1 MLLNVRA
8 PVRIDFAGGW
18 SDVPLFADTHG
29 GATLNAAVELYVEG
43 FAEVGGHADLN
54 PTGKGA
60 QGKAAL
66 STGFE
71 GVRIHYETAIPAGSG
86 LGTSGALNVV
96 WRALVEGQ
104 VPESEQQRIALAE
117 RAYAIEACLGIVGGK
132 QDQCAAAF
140 GGCTLYQFAKD
151 RITPTRVQ
159 ISPERLRE
167 LEGLLTLCYSGSA
180 RLSSKLH
187 ENVWGR
193 YQQGTPE
200 VVNALCALRDSAH
213 QAKALLEGGDLAAL
227 GSLLSDQH
235 SFARILEPST
245 DNDQVREVFGLVRN
259 SIIGGK
265 CCGAGGGGCIVFL
278 SASERDQQRTAQT
291 LQQAGVRIFPVRFTQ
306 GGISDAGAARAV
318 STIS

>member
-1 MLLNVRA
+1 MLLKVRA

-29 GATLNAAVELYVEG
+29 GATLNAAIELYVEG
-43 FAEVGGHADLN
+43 FAEVGGHADQN
-54 PTGKGA
+54 PTEKGV

-140 GGCTLYQFAKD
+140 GGCTLYQFAKNQ
-151 RITPTRVQ
+151 ITPTRVQ
-159 ISPERLRE
+159 ISSERLSK
-167 LEGLLTLCYSGSA
+167 LEGLLTLCYTGSA

-193 YQQGTPE
+193 YQRGRPE
-200 VVNALCALRDSAH
+200 VLSALCALRDSAH
-213 QAKALLEGGDLAAL
+213 QAKDLLESGE
-227 GSLLSDQH
+227 LLSLAPLLSKQH
-235 SFARILEPST
+235 EFARILEPST
-245 DNDQVREVFGLVRN
+245 HNRQVQEVFELVQN
-259 SIIGGK
+259 SVLGGK
-265 CCGAGGGGCIVFL
+265 CCGAGGGGCIVLL
-278 SASERDQQRTAQT
+278 SESETEKEKTADT
-291 LQQAGVRIFPVRFTQ
+291 LQRAGIRTFPVRFTYH
-306 GGISDAGAARAV
+306 GLSASLSNPAT
-318 STIS
+318 S